1 VPARLSE
8 LWLMQPP
15 RTETFDMRNRF
26 FILAAAVMPFA
37 AASGQSLAA
46 PHNVLSI
53 QPINAVFTA
62 YSGEFERQMGGASTV
77 GIGGTFFDVGDGID
91 KVTFKSGDVKL
102 RYYPNGTALMGFS
115 FGGSAGYTSITG
127 TDAST
132 NNETTV
138 SGPSLGVLLEYQWL
152 MGVQRNMSV
161 ALGAGAK
168 AVFVKDADFSS
179 NNYAARYPT
188 VRVSIGYAF

>member
-1 VPARLSE
+1 
-8 LWLMQPP
+8 
-15 RTETFDMRNRF
+15 MRNRF
-26 FILAAAVMPFA
+26 LILAAVVVPFA
-37 AASGQSLAA
+37 AASGQSVAT

-62 YSGEFERQMGGASTV
+62 YSGEYEHQMTGAATF
-77 GIGGTFFDVGDGID
+77 GIGGTYFDVGDDID
-91 KVTFKSGDVKL
+91 KLVFKSGDLKL

-115 FGGSAGYTSITG
+115 FGGTVGFTSITG
-127 TDAST
+127 TDDTSGD
-132 NNETTV
+132 ETTV

-152 MGVQRNMSV
+152 MGVQRNISV

-168 AVFVKDADFSS
+168 AVFVKDTDFTSDS
-179 NNYAARYPT
+179 YSARYPT

>member
-1 VPARLSE
+1 
-8 LWLMQPP
+8 
-15 RTETFDMRNRF
+15 MRKSIL
-26 FILAAAVMPFA
+26 ILAAVAVPFA
-37 AASGQSLAA
+37 AAAAQSVGT

-62 YSGEFERQMGGASTV
+62 YSAEYEHQLTAASTFGV
-77 GIGGTFFDVGDGID
+77 GGTFFNVGDDID
-91 KVTFKSGDVKL
+91 EVTYKSADVKL

-115 FGGSAGYTSITG
+115 FGGSAGYSSISG
-127 TDAST
+127 TDANDGSDIS
-132 NNETTV
+132 V

-152 MGVQRNMSV
+152 MGVQRNVSV

-168 AVFVKDADFSS
+168 AVFVKDADFTSDS
-179 NNYAARYPT
+179 FVTRYPT